1 VFALFVIGF
10 AILAIL
16 SETFSYML
24 HIFELFIISGL
35 SFLVYYF
42 IIGKRKVLIW
52 SILVTLLAI
61 TGTSYYLYRKEL
73 LESTGIQIANFLKP
87 YYYSMKID
95 GFYIGRFH
103 QQLLI
108 LGVGIFLYRVIVV
121 FYHSKKFVVIPPVF
135 GALLIIGAY
144 SAGSFSSIRDR
155 QAFFLFVVATFI
167 YYFEIYYVRMKDSD
181 GYLRRYSFYRLSI
194 VMASLVILLSVVV
207 NHTYRDPFEKSVAK
221 VSISGT
227 NGEDTPNE
235 FDLDPL
241 EMIYNVTDEYK
252 ITTFF
257 EHEGIELFKVKTE
270 KLKYYKSQTFNQYVD
285 GVWTNTK
292 NKPIHQDG
300 WPIEPILSSDQVF
313 NEALFFNEEVEV
325 IYQNIYTDSIVTG
338 PYTKDVTL
346 SNLTIPIRVYEDGMF
361 KADEMVGQ
369 DYQYTLSI
377 ALPKYRTTALTQYL
391 SGLEN
396 DDTDLTSYLLLPDGF
411 DKLKDLTNEITK
423 DLTSDMNKA
432 IAIERYLK
440 SAYTY
445 NENPE
450 FQLEGD
456 IINEFLFERKEG
468 FCQQFASSM
477 TLMLRSQG
485 IPSRFVI
492 GFVMGSSQF
501 EIDGIP
507 EEVLYSGRR
516 DVDPYKHVYDS
527 NAHAWVEIYVPNFGW
542 IQFEP
547 TPGQDAVQFSDP
559 VQLNDDIQIQKP
571 SAMDAIIHNDY
582 FGIAIV
588 FIVFT
593 GLVLLLIA
601 FIKRGKRLRRNVKRR
616 LMVDY
621 KLLGIYLKAIQLE
634 KEKYETL
641 REYSLRLNKGLIN
654 SKTKFEDYI
663 NTLEKAF
670 YNNED
675 PSIEEVEALEN
686 FLADIKQLVKS
697 QMLPIRFYRL
707 RFIEMML
714 LHK

>member
-1 VFALFVIGF
+1 MFALFVIGF

-16 SETFSYML
+16 SGTFSYML
-24 HIFELFIISGL
+24 NIFELLVISGL

-42 IIGKRKVLIW
+42 ILGKRKVLIW
-52 SILVTLLAI
+52 SIVVTLLAI

-73 LESTGIQIANFLKP
+73 LESTGIQVANFVKP

-108 LGVGIFLYRVIVV
+108 LGIGIFLYRVIVA
-121 FYHSKKFVVIPPVF
+121 FYRSRKLVIIPPVF

-144 SAGSFSSIRDR
+144 IAGSFSSIRDR
-155 QAFFLFVVATFI
+155 QAFFLFVMATFI
-167 YYFEIYYVRMKDSD
+167 YYFEIYYMRLKDSE
-181 GYLRRYSFYRLSI
+181 GYHRRYSFYRLSI
-194 VMASLVILLSVVV
+194 VMATLVILLSVVV
-207 NHTYRDPFEKSVAK
+207 NNANSDPFEKSVAK
-221 VSISGT
+221 VSTTGT
-227 NGEDTPNE
+227 NGENTPNE
-235 FDLDPL
+235 FDLDQL

-252 ITTFF
+252 IATSF

-270 KLKYYKSQTFNQYVD
+270 KLKYYKSQTFNQYVE

-292 NKPIHQDG
+292 NEPIHQDG

-338 PYTKDVTL
+338 PYTKAVIVD
-346 SNLTIPIRVYEDGMF
+346 NLTIPIRVYEDGMF

-411 DKLKDLTNEITK
+411 DKLKDLADEITK
-423 DLTSDMNKA
+423 DLSSDMNKA

-450 FQLEGD
+450 YQLEGD
-456 IINEFLFERKEG
+456 MINEFLFERKEG

-485 IPSRFVI
+485 IPSRFVT
-492 GFVMGSSQF
+492 GFVIGSSQF
-501 EIDGIP
+501 EIDDIP

-516 DVDPYKHVYDS
+516 VVDPYKHVYDS

-559 VQLNDDIQIQKP
+559 IQSNDNILIQEP
-571 SAMDAIIHNDY
+571 STMDTIIHNDY
-582 FGIAIV
+582 FGMAVV
-588 FIVFT
+588 FIVFA
-593 GLVLLLIA
+593 GLVLLFIA

-621 KLLGIYLKAIQLE
+621 KLLWIYLKAIQLE

-641 REYSLRLNKGLIN
+641 REYALRLNKGLIN
-654 SKTKFEDYI
+654 SKTKFEEYI

-675 PSIEEVEALEN
+675 PSIEEIEAFEEY
-686 FLADIKQLVKS
+686 LADIKHLVKR

-707 RFIEMML
+707 RCVEIIL